1 MNAVA
6 ACSSVNAR
14 TSGHHLSVKSLR
26 TETVSCISVSSP
38 KVPDT
43 SLWNE
48 QKKEQVSEASGL
60 AAATCAFLGQGLMAP
75 QTCLPTWGS
84 QVCSA
89 DVTAAGHPVLAGG
102 WYRCGP
108 HSVCCLESVRGLGGQ
123 EPRPSVNNHPARG
136 CTRGIRKPF
145 AQAHQVG
152 RICRASEKQPTS
164 CLHPHW
170 AP

>member
-6 ACSSVNAR
+6 ACSSVNAC
-14 TSGHHLSVKSLR
+14 TSGHHVSVKSLEER
-26 TETVSCISVSSP
+26 DCLLHPCVLTEE
-38 KVPDT
+38 PDT

-48 QKKEQVSEASGL
+48 EKKEPVSEASGL
-60 AAATCAFLGQGLMAP
+60 AAATCTFLGQGPTAP
-75 QTCLPTWGS
+75 QTCLPPWGS

-89 DVTAAGHPVLAGG
+89 DVTAAGHPVFTGG
-102 WYRCGP
+102 WYFCDL
-108 HSVCCLESVRGLGGQ
+108 HSVCCLESIRGLGGQ

-145 AQAHQVG
+145 PQAHQVG
-152 RICRASEKQPTS
+152 RICPASEKQPIG